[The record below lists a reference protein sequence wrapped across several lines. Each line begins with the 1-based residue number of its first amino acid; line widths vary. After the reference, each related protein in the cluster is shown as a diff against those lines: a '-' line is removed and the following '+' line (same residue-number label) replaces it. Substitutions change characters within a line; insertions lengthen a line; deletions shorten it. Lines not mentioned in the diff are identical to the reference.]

1 MRKPLTSV
9 TFAAVVP
16 EFAPNGTY
24 MGTVVKRL
32 EFKTGPGP
40 YGEVVTALSFG
51 ESVGWIAVC
60 QETETGAKT
69 FRYRVQD
76 VVGCVV
82 TARAD

>member
-1 MRKPLTSV
+1 MSKLKSV

-24 MGTVVKRL
+24 MGTVVKRV
-32 EFKTGPGP
+32 EFNIGPGP
-40 YGEVVTALSFG
+40 CGEVVTGLAFG

-60 QETETGAKT
+60 QETEASEKT

-76 VVGCVV
+76 VVGRVV
-82 TARAD
+82 ITRTD